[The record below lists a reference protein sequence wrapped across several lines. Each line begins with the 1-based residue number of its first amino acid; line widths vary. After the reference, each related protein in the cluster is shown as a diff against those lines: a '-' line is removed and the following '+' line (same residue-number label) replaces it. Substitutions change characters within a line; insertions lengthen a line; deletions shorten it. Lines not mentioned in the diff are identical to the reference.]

1 MQLIYR
7 RRKFLKSLGV
17 IALIPFIPE
26 FPDGKNRSKDRLF
39 PPRLQAGQ
47 TCGLINPAGAT
58 FHPDDIALTEEIL
71 NALGLQAK
79 HGPNLLN
86 RRGYLA
92 GTDQDRASDVNEM
105 FADDEVNAILTVRG
119 GWGCNRLLPY
129 LDYELIG
136 RNPKIIMGYSDI
148 TSLLLAIFAKT
159 GLITFHGP
167 VGISTWNEFTLDY
180 VRRIL
185 FNGEKVDL
193 INPPDDNELNV
204 QFDNRVLT
212 ITAGRARGIL
222 VGGNLAVLSAMVGSE
237 YLPDWKGKIMFV
249 EEVGEDIYRVDRM
262 LTQLKL
268 AGILQQLNGFIFGK
282 CTNCRPGES
291 YGSLTL
297 EEVLDDHIKPLR
309 IPAWYGSMIGHIEDK
324 FTVPIGVEV
333 EIDSD
338 IGQIKMLEAAVV

>member
-1 MQLIYR
+1 M
-7 RRKFLKSLGV
+7 
-17 IALIPFIPE
+17 
-26 FPDGKNRSKDRLF
+26 
-39 PPRLQAGQ
+39 
-47 TCGLINPAGAT
+47 INPAGAT

-71 NALGLQAK
+71 NALGLHTK
-79 HGPNLLN
+79 RGRNLLN

-92 GTDQDRASDVNEM
+92 GTDQERASDVNEM
-105 FADDEVNAILTVRG
+105 FADDQVSAVLTVRG

-148 TSLLLAIFAKT
+148 TSLLLAIFTKT

-167 VGISTWNEFTLDY
+167 VGISIWNEFTLDY
-180 VRRIL
+180 VRQIL
-185 FNGEKVDL
+185 FDGKKVDL

-212 ITAGRARGIL
+212 ITAGRARGVL

-237 YLPDWKGKIMFV
+237 FLPDWKGKIMFV

-297 EEVLDDHIKPLR
+297 EEVLADHIKPLR

-324 FTVPIGVEV
+324 FTLPIGVEV